1 LRIAVLAL
9 YNALLNFLDAL
20 ANVLAVALFNFS
32 VVELGVLNA
41 VWTLVYILP
50 VRVAGFMA
58 DRGLFKKMSFVSAF
72 TTASSTALLALSITI
87 RAKPLFYTAYTLHAI
102 AYAFGLVSV
111 NSCILEVYDSSLWK
125 RATRR
130 LATRV
135 LLLEALIYLLAS
147 RAGLE
152 WFTGNALVL
161 VLTISAASVLYAIS
175 MPQPKL
181 LIERTLYKL
190 EKSFAKL
197 LSSTPLSLY
206 WIPLN
211 PVEKTWI
218 LEKRFRE
225 GGVTATAA
233 LACLAVFRFSNEIL
247 FTPLPAVLYSQG
259 LGFQSLLLVYG
270 FARLL
275 ATVFVNLTPSNPA
288 TKGVVYTALLTRV
301 LAATLLYSITV
312 PASITP
318 VPLSAL
324 IAANAALG
332 IAIYSLYVEATYGY
346 RTGTYMLVNELAGFA
361 GSLLS
366 GYMIRSAGPSAATY
380 TVLASALTIAVV
392 AGRV

>member
-9 YNALLNFLDAL
+9 YTALLNFLDAL
-20 ANVLAVALFNFS
+20 ANVLAVAVFNFS
-32 VVELGVLNA
+32 VVELGVFNA
-41 VWTLVYILP
+41 VWTLAYILP
-50 VRVAGFMA
+50 VRAAGFMA
-58 DRGLFKKMSFVSAF
+58 DRGLFKKMSAVSAF
-72 TTASSTALLALSITI
+72 ATASSTALLALSITA
-87 RAKPLFYTAYTLHAI
+87 RSRPLLYTACTVHAV
-102 AYAFGLVSV
+102 AYAFGVVSV
-111 NSCILEVYDSSLWK
+111 NSCVLEVYDSNLWK
-125 RATRR
+125 AATRR
-130 LATRV
+130 LVTRV
-135 LLLEALIYLLAS
+135 LLSEALIYLLAS

-152 WFTGNALVL
+152 WFTGNALAFAL
-161 VLTISAASVLYAIS
+161 IAAIVSVLYAVS

-218 LEKRFRE
+218 LDKWFRR

-233 LACLAVFRFSNEIL
+233 LACLAVFRFSNEVL

-259 LGFQSLLLVYG
+259 FSFQSLLLVYG
-270 FARLL
+270 FAKML
-275 ATVFVNLTPSNPA
+275 ATLLVNLTPSNPA
-288 TKGVVYTALLTRV
+288 TKGVVATALLTRV
-301 LAATLLYSITV
+301 LAAALLYSTAI
-312 PASITP
+312 PASFTP

-324 IAANAALG
+324 IAANAALS

-346 RTGTYMLVNELAGFA
+346 RTGTYMLVNELAGFT

-366 GYMIRSAGPSAATY
+366 GYMISGMGLSAATY
-380 TVLASALTIAVV
+380 TVLASTLIIAVV
-392 AGRV
+392 AKNM